1 MLTELTAKAQNEPM
15 NATDAELMEAS
26 LIAVTDA
33 GVELRFVLFELFF
46 AAWPER
52 QSSFFNVDAASR
64 RMTDETLEMM
74 LGLAKGEENWVWPLV
89 AELAFTHRSYG
100 RLPCEEYES
109 WIALTIEV
117 VRDAA
122 GAVWDVETD
131 AAWVRQGERLKVM
144 LEEARVGWDR
154 AMPGHILGVE

>member
-1 MLTELTAKAQNEPM
+1 MEKS
-15 NATDAELMEAS
+15 DAELMDAS
-26 LIAVTDA
+26 LIAVADA
-33 GVELRFVLFELFF
+33 GIELRFALFERFF

-52 QSSFFNVDAASR
+52 RVSFLNVDAASR

-100 RLPCEEYES
+100 RLPWAEYES
-109 WIALTIEV
+109 WIGLTIEV
-117 VRDAA
+117 VRDTA
-122 GAVWDVETD
+122 GAAWNTETE

-144 LEEARVGWDR
+144 LQEARVGWDR
-154 AMPGHILGVE
+154 AMPGHVLGVG